1 MTKKGGG
8 KMKKFLKFFMF
19 WWMAICIALIAIAF
33 GLRIYQSEVIVSRQM
48 LVIVDC
54 LAILSFFL
62 TFCFYSWYIWWYS
75 KN

>member
-1 MTKKGGG
+1 
-8 KMKKFLKFFMF
+8 MKKFLKLFMF
-19 WWMAICIALIAIAF
+19 WWMAICVALIAIAF
-33 GLRIYQSEVIVSRQM
+33 GLRIYQGGAAFSRQM

-62 TFCFYSWYIWWYS
+62 TLCFYGWYNWWNS

>member
-1 MTKKGGG
+1 
-8 KMKKFLKFFMF
+8 MKKFLKFFMF

-62 TFCFYSWYIWWYS
+62 TFCFYSWYIWWKS